1 MSFVDSFFAVA
12 SPESAS
18 PTSAARVWDCS
29 SPSQVFHAAFEVH
42 EAAMK
47 AGFMPDEATTLS
59 LSLAE
64 LGAQAVAHGH
74 GGHARVE
81 FKDEGWKLEVADG
94 GPHAGRV
101 ARPILRSPLPH
112 PLTSLKVRSE
122 QGAAV
127 VVAHYERRD

>member
-1 MSFVDSFFAVA
+1 MSFVDSFFTPSTVEHT
-12 SPESAS
+12 SES
-18 PTSAARVWDCS
+18 RVWDCS

-42 EAAMK
+42 EAAMN

-64 LGAQAVAHGH
+64 LGTQAVAHGH

-81 FKDEGWKLEVADG
+81 FRDEGWKLEVADG

-101 ARPILRSPLPH
+101 GQPILRSPLPH
-112 PLTSLKVRSE
+112 PLRSLKVRAE
-122 QGAAV
+122 QGGAV
-127 VVAHYERRD
+127 VIAHYERADVA